1 MNLSDFDYELPEK
14 LIADYPIEPRDSS
27 KLLVLEKVS
36 KNVIHD
42 NFYNLG
48 HYLQKGDIL
57 VLNNSKVYPARL
69 FGKKKGTDGKVE
81 ILLNHE
87 VSPGKWQVV
96 GKGLKIGAI
105 VLFDDSD
112 LSAKVLEQNEGCYVV
127 EFSKVG
133 EEFFRVIESIGH
145 VPIPPY
151 IEAKR
156 EENDSRKNA
165 DKENYQTVYAKERGS
180 VAAPTAGL
188 HFTEKVFADLRER
201 GVEIEEL
208 TLHVGLGTFAPVKV
222 DDITK
227 HQIHREFFSIK
238 NEVVAKLNSAKVAGR
253 RIISVGTTSTRVLEY
268 IFSSPELVNSAVSS
282 KELSGSTSGWTDIF
296 IYPGYKFKIVSG
308 IVTNFHLPKSTL
320 IMLVSAFAGVE
331 NIQSAY
337 RAAIESEYRF
347 YSYGDAMLI
356 I

>member
-14 LIADYPIEPRDSS
+14 LIADYPANPRDESR
-27 KLLVLEKVS
+27 LLVLDKATNEIV
-36 KNVIHD
+36 HD
-42 NFYNLG
+42 KFFNLSR
-48 HYLQKGDIL
+48 YLQKGDIL

-69 FGKKKGTDGKVE
+69 FGEKNETGGKVE

-87 VSPGKWQVV
+87 MLDGEWEVL
-96 GKGLKIGAI
+96 GKGLKIGANI
-105 VLFDDSD
+105 VFRNSILECLVKEQIDNCYTVKFNLTGEDFFD
-112 LSAKVLEQNEGCYVV
+112 EV
-127 EFSKVG
+127 E
-133 EEFFRVIESIGH
+133 RIGN

-151 IEAKR
+151 IESKR
-156 EENDSRKNA
+156 EQDDSRKVA

-188 HFTEKVFADLRER
+188 HFTEKVFSDLRER

-238 NEVVAKLNSAKVAGR
+238 KELVEKLAAAKKAGR
-253 RIISVGTTSTRVLEY
+253 RIVTVGTTSTRVLEY
-268 IFSSPELVNSAVSS
+268 IFSSEKMIDSLLGSS
-282 KELSGSTSGWTDIF
+282 SDILSGWTGIY
-296 IYPGYKFKIVSG
+296 IYPGYKFKIVGG

-331 NIQSAY
+331 NIQKAY
-337 RAAIESEYRF
+337 KEAIEQEYRF
-347 YSYGDAMLI
+347 YSYGDATLI